1 MIWPYMQTFSY
12 YHPTEINTL
21 FDLMKKSGSSF
32 RLLAGGT
39 DLLVRLKTGRINPSA
54 VIDIKGI
61 PDLQGGIRQAA
72 DFITLGGMTLM
83 ATLESDPVIKQYFPA
98 LAEAAHNVG
107 SVQIRN
113 RATIAGNICNA
124 SPAAD
129 SAPSLL
135 IYNAK
140 VHCVSSNGSRILPL
154 HEFITG
160 PGRTALTL
168 SELVKEIILPIPP
181 ENQAAAFTRLTRR
194 KGVDLATIN
203 LCCQVSTSGM
213 TRFALGAVGPV
224 PFIVEEG
231 DGYLSST
238 KVSAEDKK
246 SRIKAMMEQAA
257 PITDVRASKEYR
269 QAMLT
274 VLGQRAL
281 TIALERLQADQ

>member
-1 MIWPYMQTFSY
+1 MQTFSY

-21 FDLMKKSGSSF
+21 FDLMKKYGSSF

-39 DLLVRLKTGRINPSA
+39 DLLVRLKSGRINPSA

-61 PDLQGGIRQAA
+61 PDLQDGIQQAA

-83 ATLESDPVIKQYFPA
+83 ATLESDLVIKQYFPA

-140 VHCVSSNGSRILPL
+140 VHCVSSKGSRILPL

-160 PGRTALTL
+160 PGRTALTS

-246 SRIKAMMEQAA
+246 TRIKAMMEQAT

-281 TIALERLQADQ
+281 TIALERLQAVQ

>member
-1 MIWPYMQTFSY
+1 MQQYASSY
-12 YHPTEINTL
+12 
-21 FDLMKKSGSSF
+21 

-39 DLLVRLKTGRINPSA
+39 DLLVRLRSGRINPSA

-61 PDLQGGIRQAA
+61 PDLQDGIQQTA
-72 DFITLGGMTLM
+72 DSITLGGLTLM
-83 ATLESDPVIKQYFPA
+83 ATLESDPLIKRYFPA

-129 SAPSLL
+129 TAPPLL
-135 IYNAK
+135 IYDAT
-140 VHCVSSNGSRILPL
+140 VHCVSPNGSRILPL

-160 PGRTALTL
+160 PGRTALT
-168 SELVKEIILPIPP
+168 SNELVKEIILPIPS
-181 ENQAAAFTRLTRR
+181 NDQAAAFTRLTRR

-203 LCCQVSTSGM
+203 LCCQVSTLGM

-224 PFIVEEG
+224 PFIVEDG
-231 DGYLSST
+231 DSFLSSSE
-238 KVSAEDKK
+238 VSAEDKK
-246 SRIKAMMEQAA
+246 HRIKALMEQAT

-281 TIALERLQADQ
+281 TMALERLQAVQQVNK

>member
-1 MIWPYMQTFSY
+1 MQPFSY
-12 YHPTEINTL
+12 YHPAEINTL
-21 FDLMKKSGSSF
+21 FDLMHQHESSF

-39 DLLVRLKTGRINPSA
+39 DLLVRLKSGRINPSA

-61 PDLQGGIRQAA
+61 PELQGGIQRTG
-72 DFITLGGMTLM
+72 DSIILGGLTLM
-83 ATLESDPVIKQYFPA
+83 ATLESDPVIKRYFLA
-98 LAEAAHNVG
+98 LAEAAHTVG

-129 SAPSLL
+129 SAPALL

-140 VHCVSSNGSRILPL
+140 VHCVSPGGSRILPL
-154 HEFITG
+154 NEFITG
-160 PGRTALTL
+160 PGRTALTS

-181 ENQAAAFTRLTRR
+181 DNQAAAFTRLTRR

-203 LCCQVSTSGM
+203 LCCQVSTAGM

-224 PFIVEEG
+224 PFIVEER
-231 DGYLSST
+231 DGILTSNEVSS
-238 KVSAEDKK
+238 EDKK
-246 SRIKAMMEQAA
+246 SCINALMEKAT

-281 TIALERLQADQ
+281 TLAMERLQAVQ

>member
-1 MIWPYMQTFSY
+1 MQTFNY
-12 YHPTEINTL
+12 YHPAEVNAL
-21 FDLMKKSGSSF
+21 FDLMQQYGSSF

-39 DLLVRLKTGRINPSA
+39 DLLVRLKSGRINPAA

-61 PDLQGGIRQAA
+61 PDLQGGIQQTA
-72 DFITLGGMTLM
+72 DSITLGGLTLM
-83 ATLESDPVIKQYFPA
+83 ATLESDPLIKQYFPA

-135 IYNAK
+135 IYKAK
-140 VHCVSSNGSRILPL
+140 VHCVSSNGSRTLPL

-160 PGRTALTL
+160 PGRTALT
-168 SELVKEIILPIPP
+168 SGELVKEIILPIPSF
-181 ENQAAAFTRLTRR
+181 NQAAAFTRLTRR

-231 DGYLSST
+231 DGFLSST
-238 KVSAEDKK
+238 DVSAEDKK
-246 SRIKAMMEQAA
+246 SRIKALMEQAT

-281 TIALERLQADQ
+281 TMALERLQAIQ

>member
-1 MIWPYMQTFSY
+1 MQTFSY
-12 YHPTEINTL
+12 YHPTEISTL
-21 FDLMKKSGSSF
+21 FDLMQQYGSSF

-39 DLLVRLKTGRINPSA
+39 DLLVRLKSGRVKPDA

-61 PDLQGGIRQAA
+61 PDLKGGIQQTA
-72 DFITLGGMTLM
+72 DFITLGGLTLM
-83 ATLESDPVIKQYFPA
+83 ATLESDPLIKRSFPA
-98 LAEAAHNVG
+98 LAEAANNVG

-129 SAPSLL
+129 SAPPLL

-154 HEFITG
+154 REFITG
-160 PGRTALTL
+160 PGRTAL
-168 SELVKEIILPIPP
+168 SSGELVTEIILPIPSD
-181 ENQAAAFTRLTRR
+181 NQAAAFTRLTRR

-203 LCCQVSTSGM
+203 LCCQVSTSGV

-231 DGYLSST
+231 DGFLSST
-238 KVSAEDKK
+238 KVSAEDKR
-246 SRIKAMMEQAA
+246 SRIKAIMEQAT

-281 TIALERLQADQ
+281 TMALERFQAVQ

>member
-1 MIWPYMQTFSY
+1 MQPFLY
-12 YHPTEINTL
+12 YHPAEINTL
-21 FDLMKKSGSSF
+21 FDLMQQYASGF

-39 DLLVRLKTGRINPSA
+39 DLLVRLKSGRINPQA

-61 PDLQGGIRQAA
+61 PDLQGGIQQTA
-72 DFITLGGMTLM
+72 DSIILGGLTLM
-83 ATLESDPVIKQYFPA
+83 ATLESDPLIKRYFPA

-113 RATIAGNICNA
+113 RATMAGNICNA

-129 SAPSLL
+129 SAPALL

-140 VHCVSSNGSRILPL
+140 VHCVSFNGSRILPL

-160 PGRTALTL
+160 PGRTALL
-168 SELVKEIILPIPP
+168 SNELVKEIILPIPAD
-181 ENQAAAFTRLTRR
+181 NQAAAFTRLTRR

-203 LCCQVSTSGM
+203 LCCQVNTSGM

-238 KVSAEDKK
+238 EMSVEDKK
-246 SRIKAMMEQAA
+246 SRIKALMEQAT

-269 QAMLT
+269 QSMLT

-281 TIALERLQADQ
+281 TTALERLQAVQQVTK

>member
-1 MIWPYMQTFSY
+1 MQTFSY
-12 YHPTEINTL
+12 FHPAEISNL
-21 FDLMKKSGSSF
+21 FDLMKQYGSSF
-32 RLLAGGT
+32 SLLAGGT
-39 DLLVRLKTGRINPSA
+39 DLLVRLKSGRVNPDA

-61 PDLQGGIRQAA
+61 SDFNAGIQQTP
-72 DFITLGGMTLM
+72 DFITVGGLTLM
-83 ATLESDPVIKQYFPA
+83 ATLESDPLIKRNFPA
-98 LAEAAHNVG
+98 LAEAAQNVG

-140 VHCVSSNGSRILPL
+140 VHCVSSKGSRVLPL

-160 PGRTALTL
+160 PGKTAL
-168 SELVKEIILPIPP
+168 SSGELVKEVILPISSD
-181 ENQAAAFTRLTRR
+181 NQAAAFTRLTRR

-203 LCCQVSTSGM
+203 LCCQVSTSGV

-224 PFIVEEG
+224 PFIVEES
-231 DGYLSST
+231 DGFLSSLE
-238 KVSAEDKK
+238 VSAEDKAP
-246 SRIKAMMEQAA
+246 RIKALMEQAT
-257 PITDVRASKEYR
+257 PITDVRASREYR

-281 TIALERLQADQ
+281 TMALERLQAVQ